1 MKLSQA
7 QQKLLGVLK
16 SIKDMDED
24 LIIAIM
30 LAVKEPEKTEK
41 LIDYII
47 EMWDKNFKLDKDK
60 IVVRALEI
68 SQEDLEEA
76 EN

>member
-1 MKLSQA
+1 MELSED
-7 QQKLLGVLK
+7 QKRLIALLKTLGLQ
-16 SIKDMDED
+16 EEG
-24 LIIAIM
+24 IIMTM

-60 IVVRALEI
+60 IVIRALEI
-68 SQEDLEEA
+68 SQED
-76 EN
+76 